1 MEMHLVHFKTAYGKE
16 ISEAVGKSNAFDTLA
31 VIGVMFDLAKEDNH
45 NFDHLIEGYSENACY
60 GKIL

>member
-1 MEMHLVHFKTAYGKE
+1 MHLVHFKTAYGKE